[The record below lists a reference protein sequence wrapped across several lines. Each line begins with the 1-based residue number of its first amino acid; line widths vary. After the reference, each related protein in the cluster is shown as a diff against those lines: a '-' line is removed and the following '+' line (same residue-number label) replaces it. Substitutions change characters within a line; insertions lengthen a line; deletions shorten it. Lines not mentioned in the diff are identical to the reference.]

1 MADGLDKTFG
11 ELGHILGVCPCC
23 GDLFYLS
30 ETRPYLAGKQ
40 PHSVVDQIRAA
51 EQRLER
57 AEEKLAEMEADLR
70 EQAAVAGLRT
80 AKKLLKKIDPVFS
93 GAGYDP
99 HDVKVIL
106 HPVTYVVFNGMSQGK
121 VRDIVLLAKNPEDKG
136 SEKIQASIGKA
147 VRGGNFEFR
156 TLHVDNDGKV
166 VHR

>member
-1 MADGLDKTFG
+1 MAGNLGTTFD

-51 EQRLER
+51 EYRLER
-57 AEEKLAEMEADLR
+57 VEEKLAEIEADLR
-70 EQAAVAGLRT
+70 DQAAIAGLRT

-99 HDVKVIL
+99 HDVKVIF
-106 HPVTYVVFNGMSQGK
+106 HPVTYVVFNGMSQGR
-121 VRDIVLLAKNPEDKG
+121 VRDIVLLAKTPENKA
-136 SEKIQASIGKA
+136 SEQIQASIGRA
-147 VRGGNFEFR
+147 LRSGNVEFK
-156 TLHVDNDGKV
+156 TLHVDNDGQV
-166 VHR
+166 AHR